1 MRLNKF
7 ISSCSSLSRRGADA
21 AIEQGRVSVNG
32 VRARIG
38 TTVDDNDTVVLDGHE
53 LRVQAVRTIMLHK
66 PVGYV
71 CSRNGQGS
79 KTIYDLLSPDLQHL
93 NPVGRLDKE
102 SSGLLLMTNDGALAN
117 ELTHP
122 KYAKDKVYLV
132 TLDRTLLP
140 EDAMRI
146 KHGVDIGDNR
156 PSILRLTL
164 LPITQSLAPNT
175 YTVHL
180 SEGRNRQIR
189 RTFAALNYKVV
200 TLHRTH
206 FGPYTLDT
214 LPSGKARTVDNA
226 TQ

>member
-102 SSGLLLMTNDGALAN
+102 SSGILLMTNDGALAN

-132 TLDRTLLP
+132 MLDRTLLP

-164 LPITQSLAPNT
+164 SPITQSLAPNT

-200 TLHRTH
+200 KLHRTH

-214 LPSGKARTVDNA
+214 LPPGKIRVIGNP
-226 TQ
+226 